1 MKNVLLL
8 SLFFVSCSLLAASP
22 IKIEGK
28 TFISNYSYRIDA
40 WESNGIVPAMSG
52 TIDLTLTNENGEV
65 IEFKR
70 VGNMGSFVNRNVIY
84 FVGNNYDI
92 LMIIGNDALEEYS
105 ISQLAKDLT
114 EFIGKKVSI
123 PNKLAQN
130 YDTVIALIKNETVI
144 LDTAKS
150 QVTER

>member
-8 SLFFVSCSLLAASP
+8 SLFFVSWSLLAASP

-70 VGNMGSFVNRNVIY
+70 V
-84 FVGNNYDI
+84 
-92 LMIIGNDALEEYS
+92 
-105 ISQLAKDLT
+105 
-114 EFIGKKVSI
+114 
-123 PNKLAQN
+123 AQIAPICMACKRCGR
-130 YDTVIALIKNETVI
+130 TVLIC
-144 LDTAKS
+144 
-150 QVTER
+150 R